1 MEILESAAAL
11 ELFVMFIVPGFVA
24 MKVHDLIVP
33 SDARDWSAS
42 IIEVASYGM
51 VNFALFSWIAAAA
64 AGAEV
69 LFARRALE
77 LLFLVIAPAGL
88 AVMSRLVVKSKLLRK
103 VLLYPSP
110 TAWDY
115 FFQQR
120 RPVWVLAHLK
130 SGRRIGGIMAAGS
143 AASSYP
149 REGDLYVEELWRIGE
164 NGKFIERIEQS
175 AGALIAR
182 SECMYVEFFSPDGQQ
197 EVSV

>member
-1 MEILESAAAL
+1 
-11 ELFVMFIVPGFVA
+11 

-42 IIEVASYGM
+42 VIEVASYGM
-51 VNFALFSWIAAAA
+51 VNFALFSWIPAVA
-64 AGAEV
+64 AGRE
-69 LFARRALE
+69 LFARRVLE
-77 LLFLVIAPAGL
+77 LLFLVVAPAGL
-88 AVMSRLVVKSKLLRK
+88 AVASRSILKSKLLRK

-130 SGRRIGGIMAAGS
+130 SGRKIGGIMAAGS

-149 REGDLYVEELWRIGE
+149 REGDLYVEQLWRVDE
-164 NGKFIERIEQS
+164 DGKFLERIEQS

-182 SECMYVEFFSPDGQQ
+182 SECVYVEFFSPDGQQ
-197 EVSV
+197 EVSA